1 MTTKIK
7 GRKSGSKKG
16 HTPVESPDSAQSI
29 ARAKMLIALGEGE
42 FAGGLTGQ
50 TIFFGDG
57 TSYTPLQNADG
68 SENFPGVVWEFRSGV
83 QDQSYIQGF
92 PGVENELTVGYELK
106 FAVPYI
112 RSISNT
118 QLSAVRVRVGW
129 ATLLWQKDNGDK
141 VGTRVE
147 YAIDLS
153 VDGGAYETVIN
164 GVVDD
169 KATTLYE
176 RSHRINLPKATTGW
190 QLRVRRV
197 SPDATS
203 INVVDT
209 MKVQAVTEIIDAK
222 LRYPH
227 TALLYVEFDAR
238 QFPNGIPQVVCSP
251 KGRIIRVPDTYD
263 PETRTYSGT
272 WTGTFKWAWTD
283 NPAWIF
289 YDIVLSE
296 RFGLGQRIGSE
307 QLDRWELYRIAQY
320 CDQLIP
326 DGRGGMEP
334 RHRCNVYIQDRADAW
349 TVLRDLAARFRGMT
363 YWGDNRMYVLADMPD
378 DTSHI
383 YNHANVVNGKFTFSD
398 PSETTRYT
406 TALVNWS
413 DPKNHYKDTPEPVYD
428 NDLAMRY
435 DYRQIELTA
444 IGCDR
449 QSEANRHGRWILLTN
464 GAGEVVT
471 FDTGL
476 DVPPVGKVIGVAANE
491 LAGRIIGGRISA
503 VNGRTVKL
511 DRAADVKPGD
521 RLFVNLPSGSAQ
533 ARTVQAVNG
542 EMVTVTTPW
551 SETPEAESNWAVE
564 ADDLYM
570 ALFRVTGVT
579 DNNDGTYAVTGTT
592 YNPDL
597 YFAVDHGARLDERPI
612 SVIPPGVQAPPDNV
626 SIDSYSQVSQGIAVT
641 TMRVAWDSVSGA
653 IAYEAEWR
661 KDSGNWVSVPRTST
675 QGFEV
680 PGIYAGRYLVRVRAV
695 NAMDA
700 SSVWSFS
707 DEVALTGKVG
717 NPPKPVGF
725 IASDNVVFGIE
736 LSWGFPA
743 NTDDTLKTEIQYSLT
758 GTEDDAMLLADVP
771 YPQRKYQQMG
781 LKAGQIFWYRA
792 QLVDRS
798 GNESGYTEFVRGQA
812 SIDVSDITDAIL
824 EDMKGSDTFKDLI
837 ESAVESSEKF
847 AELADAIKE
856 NANGLAAAVGSNK
869 QTAEAIIGNAL
880 AIADVVVRQTAQQGA
895 NSATFEQL
903 REVIATETEARVTDV
918 TRLEAKTAQNEAGIT
933 DVRQALATET
943 EARASAVSQLTAA
956 TQVASDKADSAA
968 AVGAQNTASITDLS
982 QVVTDLDSSMASRL
996 EELGAQTDKASGGIQ
1011 SNSIA
1016 LITSTL
1022 AQVDQQVRLSAQ
1034 YGDSKASIDRIDN
1047 VMASDREAT
1056 ARSLLSLQT
1065 DVNGNKAAINSLN
1078 QTFSNYQ
1085 QATATQINGI
1095 TATINGH
1102 TSAIT
1107 TNAQA
1112 IANVNGDLKAMYS
1125 IKVAVDANGKQYA
1138 AGMGIGVENTPS
1150 GMQSQVLFL
1159 ADRFAVMMQAG
1170 GTPTIVFTTQNG
1182 QLIIRDAVIGE
1193 GTIGNTKIGNYIQSS
1208 TWDGT
1213 GNVGWHINK
1222 SGYAVF
1228 NNVTVRGS
1236 IYATTGN
1243 FGFSGP
1249 NKATVIDSN
1258 GVTIN
1263 LTGGGRIV
1271 LGEWT

>member
-83 QDQSYIQGF
+83 QDQPYIQGF
-92 PGVENELTVGYELK
+92 PGVENELRLEYELK
-106 FAVPYI
+106 YAVPYV
-112 RSISNT
+112 RAISNT

-169 KATTLYE
+169 KVTTLYE

-197 SPDATS
+197 TPDATS
-203 INVVDT
+203 INIVDT

-251 KGRIIRVPDTYD
+251 RGRIIRVPDTYD

-296 RFGLGQRIGSE
+296 RFGLGQRIGTE

-334 RHRCNVYIQDRADAW
+334 RHRCNVYIQDRAEAW

-363 YWGDNRMYVLADMPD
+363 YWGDDRMYVLADMPD
-378 DTSHI
+378 DTWHI
-383 YNHANVVNGKFTFSD
+383 YNHANVVDGKFTFSD

-406 TALVNWS
+406 TALVNWD
-413 DPKNHYKDTPEPVYD
+413 DPKNHYKSTPEPVYD

-471 FDTGL
+471 FATGL

-503 VNGRTVKL
+503 VSGRNVKL
-511 DRAADVKPGD
+511 DRVADVKPGD
-521 RLFVNLPSGSAQ
+521 RLFVNLPSGQAQ

-542 EMVTVTTPW
+542 DTVTVTTPW

-579 DNNDGTYAVTGTT
+579 DNNDGTWAVSGTT

-626 SIDSYSQVSQGIAVT
+626 TIDSYSQVSQGIAVT
-641 TMRVAWDSVSGA
+641 TMRVAWDSVAGA

-661 KDSGNWVSVPRTST
+661 KDSGNWVSMPRTST

-680 PGIYAGRYLVRVRAV
+680 PGIYAGRYLVRVRAI

-707 DEVALTGKVG
+707 DEVVLTGKVG
-717 NPPKPVGF
+717 NPPKPVGLT
-725 IASDNVVFGIE
+725 ASDNVVFGIE
-736 LSWGFPA
+736 LNWGFSE
-743 NTDDTLKTEIQYSLT
+743 NTGDTLKTEIQYSVT
-758 GTEDDAMLLADVP
+758 GSEDDAMLLADVP
-771 YPQRKYQQMG
+771 YPARKYQQMG

-792 QLVDRS
+792 QLVDRT
-798 GNESGYTEFVRGQA
+798 GNESGYTDWVRGQA

-824 EDMKGSDTFKDLI
+824 EQIKDTELFKDLI
-837 ESAVESSEKF
+837 ENAVEASQTV
-847 AELADAIKE
+847 ADMAATIAE
-856 NANGLAAAVGSNK
+856 NADQLAAAVGATRE
-869 QTAEAIIGNAL
+869 TAEGVIQNAL
-880 AIADVVVRQTAQQGA
+880 AIAEVVFRQSAQQGA
-895 NSATFEQL
+895 STAQFEQL

-918 TRLEAKTAQNEAGIT
+918 TRLEASTEQNAAGIT
-933 DVRQALATET
+933 EVRQALATEE
-943 EARASAVSQLTAA
+943 EARATAVTQLTAA
-956 TQVASDKADSAA
+956 TKTASDKADAA
-968 AVGAQNTASITDLS
+968 AEAAGAAAEESAQNTAAITELD
-982 QVVTDLDSSMASRL
+982 QVVTTLDSSTASRF
-996 EELGAQTDKASGGIQ
+996 EEIAGKTDSASGGVQ
-1011 SNSIA
+1011 NTAIA
-1016 LITSTL
+1016 LIQSTL
-1022 AQVDQQVRLSAQ
+1022 ANVNLQQRMSVQ
-1034 YGDSKASIDRIDN
+1034 YGDSKAGIQRVDN
-1047 VMASDREAT
+1047 VMADASRAVSESLKTLDAAAGGGT
-1056 ARSLLSLQT
+1056 SNVTDLARTLADFSQVSAQRINSMTVTMNGQT
-1065 DVNGNKAAINSLN
+1065 AAITQNA
-1078 QTFSNYQ
+1078 
-1085 QATATQINGI
+1085 QATADLNGNIN
-1095 TATINGH
+1095 
-1102 TSAIT
+1102 
-1107 TNAQA
+1107 
-1112 IANVNGDLKAMYS
+1112 AMFN
-1125 IKVAVDANGKQYA
+1125 IKVGVASNGQYYA
-1138 AGMGIGVENTPS
+1138 AGMGIGVQNSPS
-1150 GMQSQVLFL
+1150 GMQSQIVFL
-1159 ADRFAVMMQAG
+1159 ADRFAVTTTAG
-1170 GTPTIVFTTQNG
+1170 STVTLPFVIQNG
-1182 QLIIRDAVIGE
+1182 QVIIRETLIGDA
-1193 GTIGNTKIGNYIQSS
+1193 TITRAKLAE
-1208 TWDGT
+1208 T
-1213 GNVGWHINK
+1213 
-1222 SGYAVF
+1222 
-1228 NNVTVRGS
+1228 
-1236 IYATTGN
+1236 
-1243 FGFSGP
+1243 
-1249 NKATVIDSN
+1249 IDSVNFVPAQTGMSINFRTGAVQIN
-1258 GVTIN
+1258 GAN
-1263 LTGGGRIV
+1263 AGQGRFTLDNNRLV
-1271 LGEWT
+1271 SYDQYGRPAAVMGQRL

>member
-428 NDLAMRY
+428 NELAMRY

-476 DVPPVGKVIGVAANE
+476 DVPSVGKVIGVAANE

-521 RLFVNLPSGSAQ
+521 RLFVNLPSGQAQ

-542 EMVTVTTPW
+542 GMVTVTTPW

-612 SVIPPGVQAPPDNV
+612 SVIPPGVQAPPGNV

-641 TMRVAWDSVSGA
+641 TMRVAWDSVPGA

-717 NPPKPVGF
+717 NPPKPVGLT
-725 IASDNVVFGIE
+725 ASDNVVFGIE
-736 LSWGFPA
+736 LNWGFPE
-743 NTDDTLKTEIQYSLT
+743 NTGDTLKTEIQYSVT
-758 GTEDDAMLLADVP
+758 GSEDDAMLLADVP
-771 YPQRKYQQMG
+771 YPARKYQQMG
-781 LKAGQIFWYRA
+781 LKAGQEFWYRA
-792 QLVDRS
+792 QLVDRT
-798 GNESGYTEFVRGQA
+798 GNESGYTDWVHGQA

-824 EDMKGSDTFKDLI
+824 EQIKDTELFKDLI
-837 ESAVESSEKF
+837 ENAVETSQTV
-847 AELADAIKE
+847 ADMAASIAE
-856 NANGLAAAVGSNK
+856 NADQLAAAVGATRE
-869 QTAEAIIGNAL
+869 TAEGVIQNAL
-880 AIADVVVRQTAQQGA
+880 AIAEVVFRQSAQQGA
-895 NSATFEQL
+895 NTAQFEQL

-918 TRLEAKTAQNEAGIT
+918 TRLEASTEENAADIT
-933 DVRQALATET
+933 EVRQTLASET
-943 EARASAVSQLTAA
+943 EARATAVNQLTAA
-956 TQVASDKADSAA
+956 TKTASDKADAA
-968 AVGAQNTASITDLS
+968 ADAAGAASEEVAKNTAAITQLDQVVTTLDSATASRFDELQGQTSEASGGVQNTA
-982 QVVTDLDSSMASRL
+982 V
-996 EELGAQTDKASGGIQ
+996 
-1011 SNSIA
+1011 A
-1016 LITSTL
+1016 LIQNTL
-1022 AQVDQQVRLSAQ
+1022 AQVSARRTLTAVNAANSAQ
-1034 YGDSKASIDRIDN
+1034 IDRIDT
-1047 VMASDREAT
+1047 VAASDREAS
-1056 ARSLLSLQT
+1056 AQSLLQMSSRV
-1065 DVNGNKAAINSLN
+1065 DGAVASINSVS
-1078 QTFSNYQ
+1078 QTVADFRQS
-1085 QATATQINGI
+1085 TASQITSL
-1095 TATINGH
+1095 TATIGGV
-1102 TSAIT
+1102 SSSVS

-1112 IANVNGDLKAMYS
+1112 VANLNGSLNAMYS
-1125 IKVAVDANGKQYA
+1125 IKVGADANGVKYA
-1138 AGMGIGVENTPS
+1138 AGMGLGVQNTPE
-1150 GMQSQVLFL
+1150 GMQSQVVFL
-1159 ADRFAVMMQAG
+1159 ADRFAVMSQAG
-1170 GTPTIVFTTQNG
+1170 AAVTLPFVIQNG
-1182 QLIIRDAVIGE
+1182 QTFIRDTFIQD
-1193 GTIGNTKIGNYIQSS
+1193 GTITNAKIGAFIQSNGF
-1208 TWDGT
+1208 TANVT
-1213 GNVGWHINK
+1213 GWRLSK
-1222 SGYAVF
+1222 SGTFENYASDGSGAMKQTGSTISIRDGNGRLRVQIGQITGVF
-1228 NNVTVRGS
+1228 
-1236 IYATTGN
+1236 
-1243 FGFSGP
+1243 
-1249 NKATVIDSN
+1249 
-1258 GVTIN
+1258 
-1263 LTGGGRIV
+1263 
-1271 LGEWT
+1271 

>member
-106 FAVPYI
+106 SAVPYI
-112 RSISNT
+112 RAISNT

-169 KATTLYE
+169 KVTTLYE

-203 INVVDT
+203 INIVDT

-296 RFGLGQRIGSE
+296 RFGLGQRIGAE

-320 CDQLIP
+320 SDQLIP

-334 RHRCNVYIQDRADAW
+334 RHRCNVYIQDRAEAW

-363 YWGDNRMYVLADMPD
+363 YWGDDRMYVLADMPD
-378 DTSHI
+378 DTWHI
-383 YNHANVVNGKFTFSD
+383 YNHANVVDGKFTFSD

-406 TALVNWS
+406 TALVNWD
-413 DPKNHYKDTPEPVYD
+413 DPKNHYKSTPEPVYD

-471 FDTGL
+471 FATGL

-503 VNGRTVKL
+503 VSGRNVKL
-511 DRAADVKPGD
+511 DRTADVKPGD
-521 RLFVNLPSGSAQ
+521 RLFVNLPSGQAQ

-542 EMVTVTTPW
+542 DTVTVTTPW
-551 SETPEAESNWAVE
+551 SETPEAESSWAVE

-579 DNNDGTYAVTGTT
+579 DNNDGTWAVSGTT

-626 SIDSYSQVSQGIAVT
+626 TIDSYSQVSQGIAVT
-641 TMRVAWDSVSGA
+641 TMRVAWDSVAGA

-661 KDSGNWVSVPRTST
+661 KDSGNWVSMPRTST

-680 PGIYAGRYLVRVRAV
+680 PGIYAGRYLVRVRAI

-717 NPPKPVGF
+717 NPPKPVGLT
-725 IASDNVVFGIE
+725 ASDNVVFGIE
-736 LSWGFPA
+736 LNWGFSE
-743 NTDDTLKTEIQYSLT
+743 NTGDTLKTEIQYSVT
-758 GTEDDAMLLADVP
+758 GSEDDAMLLADVP
-771 YPQRKYQQMG
+771 YPARKYQQMG

-792 QLVDRS
+792 QLVDKT
-798 GNESGYTEFVRGQA
+798 GNESGYTDWVRGQA

-824 EDMKGSDTFKDLI
+824 EQMKDTEVFKDLI
-837 ESAVESSEKF
+837 ENAVKSNQTI
-847 AELADAIKE
+847 ADMAASIAE
-856 NANGLAAAVGSNK
+856 NADQLAAAVGATRE
-869 QTAEAIIGNAL
+869 TAEGVIQNAL
-880 AIADVVVRQTAQQGA
+880 AIAEVVFRQSAQQGA
-895 NSATFEQL
+895 NTAQFEQL

-918 TRLEAKTAQNEAGIT
+918 TRLEASTEENAAGIT
-933 DVRQALATET
+933 EVRQALATEE
-943 EARASAVSQLTAA
+943 EARATAVSQLTAA
-956 TQVASDKADSAA
+956 TKTASDKADAA
-968 AVGAQNTASITDLS
+968 AGKADAAAEESAQNTAAITELD
-982 QVVTDLDSSMASRL
+982 QVVTTLDSSTASRF
-996 EELGAQTDKASGGIQ
+996 EEITGKTAMASGGVQ
-1011 SNSIA
+1011 STAIA
-1016 LITSTL
+1016 LMQSTL
-1022 AQVDQQVRLSAQ
+1022 ANVNLQQRLSVQ
-1034 YGDSKASIDRIDN
+1034 YGDNKAGIARVDN
-1047 VMASDREAT
+1047 VMADASRAVSESLKTLDASAGGGT
-1056 ARSLLSLQT
+1056 SNVTDLARSLADFSQVSAQRINSMTVTMNGQT
-1065 DVNGNKAAINSLN
+1065 AAITQNA
-1078 QTFSNYQ
+1078 
-1085 QATATQINGI
+1085 QATADLSGNIN
-1095 TATINGH
+1095 
-1102 TSAIT
+1102 
-1107 TNAQA
+1107 
-1112 IANVNGDLKAMYS
+1112 AMYS
-1125 IKVAVDANGKQYA
+1125 IKVGVASNGQHYA
-1138 AGMGIGVENTPS
+1138 AGMGIGVQNSPS
-1150 GMQSQVLFL
+1150 GMQSQIVFL
-1159 ADRFAVMMQAG
+1159 ADRFAVTTTAG
-1170 GTPTIVFTTQNG
+1170 STVTLPFVIQNG
-1182 QLIIRDAVIGE
+1182 QVIIRDTVIGDA
-1193 GTIGNTKIGNYIQSS
+1193 TITRAKLAE
-1208 TWDGT
+1208 T
-1213 GNVGWHINK
+1213 
-1222 SGYAVF
+1222 
-1228 NNVTVRGS
+1228 
-1236 IYATTGN
+1236 
-1243 FGFSGP
+1243 
-1249 NKATVIDSN
+1249 IDSVNFVPAQTGMSINFRTGAVQIN
-1258 GVTIN
+1258 GAN
-1263 LTGGGRIV
+1263 SGQGRFTLDNNRLV
-1271 LGEWT
+1271 SYDQYGRPAAVMGQRL

>member
-83 QDQSYIQGF
+83 QDQPYIQGF
-92 PGVENELTVGYELK
+92 PGVENELRLEYELK
-106 FAVPYI
+106 YAVPYV
-112 RSISNT
+112 RAISNT

-169 KATTLYE
+169 KVTTLYE
-176 RSHRINLPKATTGW
+176 RSHRINLPKSTTGW

-203 INVVDT
+203 INIVDT

-251 KGRIIRVPDTYD
+251 RGRIIRVPDTYD

-334 RHRCNVYIQDRADAW
+334 RHRCNVYIQDRAEAW

-363 YWGDNRMYVLADMPD
+363 YWGDDRMYVLADMPD
-378 DTSHI
+378 DTWHI
-383 YNHANVVNGKFTFSD
+383 YNHANVVDGKFTFSD

-406 TALVNWS
+406 TALVNWD
-413 DPKNHYKDTPEPVYD
+413 DPKNHYKSTPEPVYD

-471 FDTGL
+471 FATGL

-503 VNGRTVKL
+503 VSGRNVKL
-511 DRAADVKPGD
+511 DRTADVKPGD
-521 RLFVNLPSGSAQ
+521 RLFVNLPSGQAQ

-542 EMVTVTTPW
+542 DTVTVTTPW
-551 SETPEAESNWAVE
+551 SETPEAESSWAVE
-564 ADDLYM
+564 ADDLYI

-579 DNNDGTYAVTGTT
+579 DNNDGTWAVSGTT

-612 SVIPPGVQAPPDNV
+612 SVIPPGVQAPPENV
-626 SIDSYSQVSQGIAVT
+626 TIDSYSQVSQGIAVT
-641 TMRVAWDSVSGA
+641 TMRVAWDSVAGA

-661 KDSGNWVSVPRTST
+661 KDSGNWVSMPRTST

-680 PGIYAGRYLVRVRAV
+680 PGIYAGRYLVRVRAI

-707 DEVALTGKVG
+707 DEMVLTGKVG
-717 NPPKPVGF
+717 NPPKPVGLT
-725 IASDNVVFGIE
+725 ASDNVVFGIE
-736 LSWGFPA
+736 LNWGFSE
-743 NTDDTLKTEIQYSLT
+743 NTGDTLKTEIQYSVT
-758 GTEDDAMLLADVP
+758 GSEDDAMLLADVP
-771 YPQRKYQQMG
+771 YPARKYQQMG

-792 QLVDRS
+792 QLVDRT
-798 GNESGYTEFVRGQA
+798 GNESGYTDWVRGQA

-824 EDMKGSDTFKDLI
+824 EQIKDTELFKDLI
-837 ESAVESSEKF
+837 ENAVETSQTV
-847 AELADAIKE
+847 ADMAATIAE
-856 NANGLAAAVGSNK
+856 NADQLAAAVGATRE
-869 QTAEAIIGNAL
+869 TAEGVIQNAL
-880 AIADVVVRQTAQQGA
+880 AIAEVVFRQSAQQGA
-895 NSATFEQL
+895 NTAQFEQL

-918 TRLEAKTAQNEAGIT
+918 TRLEASTEQNAAGIT
-933 DVRQALATET
+933 EVRQALATEE
-943 EARASAVSQLTAA
+943 EARATAVTQLTAA
-956 TQVASDKADSAA
+956 TKTASDKADAA
-968 AVGAQNTASITDLS
+968 AGKADAAAEESAQNTAAITELD
-982 QVVTDLDSSMASRL
+982 QVVTTLDSSTASRF
-996 EELGAQTDKASGGIQ
+996 EELNGKTATASGGVQ
-1011 SNSIA
+1011 STAVA
-1016 LITSTL
+1016 LIESTL
-1022 AQVDQQVRLSAQ
+1022 ANVNLQQRLSVQ
-1034 YGDSKASIDRIDN
+1034 YGDSKAGIQRIDN
-1047 VMASDREAT
+1047 VMADASRAVSESLKTLDAAAGGGT
-1056 ARSLLSLQT
+1056 SNVTDLARTLADFSQVSAQRINSMTVTMNGQT
-1065 DVNGNKAAINSLN
+1065 AAITQNA
-1078 QTFSNYQ
+1078 
-1085 QATATQINGI
+1085 QATA
-1095 TATINGH
+1095 
-1102 TSAIT
+1102 
-1107 TNAQA
+1107 
-1112 IANVNGDLKAMYS
+1112 DLKGNINAMYS
-1125 IKVAVDANGKQYA
+1125 IKVGVASNGQYYA
-1138 AGMGIGVENTPS
+1138 AGMGIGVENSPG
-1150 GMQSQVLFL
+1150 GMQSQIVFL
-1159 ADRFAVMMQAG
+1159 ADRFAVTTIAG
-1170 GTPTIVFTTQNG
+1170 SAVTLPFVIQNG
-1182 QLIIRDAVIGE
+1182 QVIIRETVIGD
-1193 GTIGNTKIGNYIQSS
+1193 GTITNAKIGAYIQSS
-1208 TWDGT
+1208 NYVVGT
-1213 GNVGWHINK
+1213 LGWRIDKNGTIEINGGVAGQGRLVITNNRII
-1222 SGYAVF
+1222 SYDQYGRLAAVMGQ
-1228 NNVTVRGS
+1228 R
-1236 IYATTGN
+1236 
-1243 FGFSGP
+1243 
-1249 NKATVIDSN
+1249 
-1258 GVTIN
+1258 
-1263 LTGGGRIV
+1263 L
-1271 LGEWT
+1271 

>member
-7 GRKSGSKKG
+7 GSKSGSKKG

-203 INVVDT
+203 INIVDT

-378 DTSHI
+378 DTWHI

-476 DVPPVGKVIGVAANE
+476 DVPPVGKVVGVAANE

-511 DRAADVKPGD
+511 DRAADVRPGD

-542 EMVTVTTPW
+542 DMVTVTTPW

-612 SVIPPGVQAPPDNV
+612 SVIPPGVQAPPENV
-626 SIDSYSQVSQGIAVT
+626 SIESYSQVSQGIAVT

-717 NPPKPVGF
+717 NPPKPVGLT
-725 IASDNVVFGIE
+725 ASDNVVFGIE
-736 LSWGFPA
+736 INWGFPE
-743 NTDDTLKTEIQYSLT
+743 NTGDTLKTEIQYSVT
-758 GTEDDAMLLADVP
+758 GSDDDAMLLADVP
-771 YPQRKYQQMG
+771 YPARKYQQMG
-781 LKAGQIFWYRA
+781 LRAGQIFWYRA
-792 QLVDRS
+792 QLVDKT
-798 GNESGYTEFVRGQA
+798 GNESGYTDWVRGQA

-824 EDMKGSDTFKDLI
+824 EQIKDTELFKDLI
-837 ESAVESSEKF
+837 ENAVETSQTV
-847 AELADAIKE
+847 ADMAASIAE
-856 NANGLAAAVGSNK
+856 NADQLAAAVGATRE
-869 QTAEAIIGNAL
+869 TAEGVIQNAL
-880 AIADVVVRQTAQQGA
+880 AIAEVTFRQSAQQGA
-895 NSATFEQL
+895 NTAQFEQL
-903 REVIATETEARVTDV
+903 RQVIATETEARVTDV
-918 TRLEAKTAQNEAGIT
+918 TRLEASTAANAADITEVREAI
-933 DVRQALATET
+933 ATEE
-943 EARASAVSQLTAA
+943 EARATAVSQLTAA
-956 TQVASDKADSAA
+956 TKTASDKADAAVDKADAA
-968 AVGAQNTASITDLS
+968 AEEVAQNTAAITDLD
-982 QVVTDLDSSMASRL
+982 QVVTTLDSATASRFD
-996 EELGAQTDKASGGIQ
+996 EITGKTDTASGGVQ
-1011 SNSIA
+1011 NTAIA
-1016 LITSTL
+1016 LIQSTL
-1022 AQVDQQVRLSAQ
+1022 ANVNLQQRLSVQ
-1034 YGDSKASIDRIDN
+1034 YGDNKAGIARVDN
-1047 VMASDREAT
+1047 VMADASRAVSESLKTLDASAGGGT
-1056 ARSLLSLQT
+1056 SNVTDLARTLADFSSVSAQRINSMTVTLNGQT
-1065 DVNGNKAAINSLN
+1065 AAITQNA
-1078 QTFSNYQ
+1078 
-1085 QATATQINGI
+1085 QATADLSGNIN
-1095 TATINGH
+1095 
-1102 TSAIT
+1102 
-1107 TNAQA
+1107 
-1112 IANVNGDLKAMYS
+1112 AMYS
-1125 IKVAVDANGKQYA
+1125 IKVGLASNGQYYA
-1138 AGMGIGVENTPS
+1138 AGMGIGVQNSPS
-1150 GMQSQVLFL
+1150 GMQSQIVFL
-1159 ADRFAVMMQAG
+1159 ADRFAVTTTAG
-1170 GTPTIVFTTQNG
+1170 STVTLPFVIQNG
-1182 QLIIRDAVIGE
+1182 QVIIRDTVIGDA
-1193 GTIGNTKIGNYIQSS
+1193 TITRAKLAE
-1208 TWDGT
+1208 T
-1213 GNVGWHINK
+1213 
-1222 SGYAVF
+1222 
-1228 NNVTVRGS
+1228 
-1236 IYATTGN
+1236 
-1243 FGFSGP
+1243 
-1249 NKATVIDSN
+1249 IDSVNFVPAQTGMSINFRTGAVQIN
-1258 GVTIN
+1258 GAN
-1263 LTGGGRIV
+1263 AGQGRFTLDNNRLV
-1271 LGEWT
+1271 SYDQYGRPAAVMGQRL